1 MVAEL
6 PKKTREE
13 IEDDDEK
20 KKEAKL
26 VDPNTFNRLYN
37 GQTASS
43 MLKVKSPI
51 GRDALSQESPRKDSH
66 R

>member
-13 IEDDDEK
+13 IEDDEEK

-37 GQTASS
+37 G
-43 MLKVKSPI
+43 
-51 GRDALSQESPRKDSH
+51 
-66 R
+66 